1 MQKNTLNYFTFPN
14 KGIDGVVAKLNYIKS
29 SLNAID
35 IEWILFIF
43 IIYNII
49 YFIIINKYLINFYLI
64 FLSIK

>member
-43 IIYNII
+43 IIYNIKYLYKFKNNFLKLKNI
-49 YFIIINKYLINFYLI
+49 YFIN
-64 FLSIK
+64 

>member
-43 IIYNII
+43 IIYNI
-49 YFIIINKYLINFYLI
+49 KYLIRFKFYIYIYI
-64 FLSIK
+64 FLK